1 MLQRIGVAIV
11 EDFGDDRR
19 ASALG
24 PPTTVGGSD
33 KAPLAT
39 ASGLYALPRGRATAP
54 DGALTD
60 GRASAPAA
68 IAAKPPA
75 TICDRCAVNPVDPPS
90 TAGGTD
96 LLILT

>member
-1 MLQRIGVAIV
+1 MSDQSEGQVLQRIGVPIV
-11 EDFGDDRR
+11 EDFGDDGW

-24 PPTTVGGSD
+24 PPTT
-33 KAPLAT
+33 
-39 ASGLYALPRGRATAP
+39 ASGLNALPHGRATAP

-75 TICDRCAVNPVDPPS
+75 TICDGCAVNPVDPPA

>member
-1 MLQRIGVAIV
+1 MLQRIGVPIV
-11 EDFGDDRR
+11 EELGDDGW

-39 ASGLYALPRGRATAP
+39 ASGLYAL
-54 DGALTD
+54 TD

-75 TICDRCAVNPVDPPS
+75 TIRDRCAVNPVDPPA
-90 TAGGTD
+90 TAG
-96 LLILT
+96 